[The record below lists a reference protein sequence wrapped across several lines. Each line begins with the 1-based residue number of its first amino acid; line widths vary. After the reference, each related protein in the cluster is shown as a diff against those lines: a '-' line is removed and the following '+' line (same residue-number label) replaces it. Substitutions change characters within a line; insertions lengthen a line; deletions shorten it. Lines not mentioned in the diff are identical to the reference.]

1 MVRSHSYLKPRVS
14 KLFRDLHQSRFI
26 GRCRCTRRIFSVISG
41 MAVTR
46 RIVGIACISQQLFQP
61 CHLIPSG
68 RGRRQRRNQL

>member
-1 MVRSHSYLKPRVS
+1 
-14 KLFRDLHQSRFI
+14 
-26 GRCRCTRRIFSVISG
+26 